1 MELAFAMIFDWKMN
15 NIITF
20 YGTRVKLLKPVFII
34 SDASMV
40 IKKTWQLLIIVGL
53 FPKDN
58 NLGKL
63 HSISLYVYADICE
76 NVLGGNTSTC

>member
-34 SDASMV
+34 TDASMV

-58 NLGKL
+58 KFG
-63 HSISLYVYADICE
+63 
-76 NVLGGNTSTC
+76 